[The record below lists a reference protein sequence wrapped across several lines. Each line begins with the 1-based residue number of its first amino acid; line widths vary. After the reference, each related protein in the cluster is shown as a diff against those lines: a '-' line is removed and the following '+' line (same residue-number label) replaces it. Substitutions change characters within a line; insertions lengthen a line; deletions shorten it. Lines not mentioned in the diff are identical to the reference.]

1 MLNLKIKPKT
11 TLLEAMKLMNNLG
24 ERCLIV
30 VDNSNKL
37 LGTLTDG
44 DLRRR
49 FLSGADFK
57 SRVEKVY
64 NKKPTFVV
72 RGNYNLKEVK
82 NLMYNKNIDII
93 PIVDN
98 KMKILDFIKF
108 RSKVNNKKENQSILK
123 KSIVFI
129 MAGGKGTRLAPFTDV
144 LPKPLLPLNKK
155 TVIEHIIEKFTSVGV
170 KDFYLSINYKSLI
183 LKSYFKELNEDSKNL
198 TIEEIAK
205 IIKQKK
211 S

>member
-155 TVIEHIIEKFTSVGV
+155 TVIEHIIEKFTRIY
-170 KDFYLSINYKSLI
+170 FSIWSNIRMS
-183 LKSYFKELNEDSKNL
+183 
-198 TIEEIAK
+198 
-205 IIKQKK
+205 
-211 S
+211 